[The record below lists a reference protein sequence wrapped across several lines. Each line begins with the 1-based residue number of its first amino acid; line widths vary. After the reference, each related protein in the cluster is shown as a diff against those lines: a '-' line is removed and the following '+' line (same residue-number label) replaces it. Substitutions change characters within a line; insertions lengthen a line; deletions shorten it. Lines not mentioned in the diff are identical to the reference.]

1 MATTK
6 TQFTVQGMHCGACAT
21 SIQMLLSTQEGV
33 TKASVDYDS
42 KKGEVEYDSDKVKL
56 EDLFKTIEEIGY
68 KITKI

>member
-6 TQFTVQGMHCGACAT
+6 IQFEVQGMHCGACAT
-21 SIQMLLSTQEGV
+21 SIQMLLSMQEGV

-42 KKGEVEYDSDKVKL
+42 KKGEVEYDPEKVKI
-56 EDLFKTIEEIGY
+56 EDLFKTVEEIGY